1 MFKITP
7 SPPEV
12 SPYDDLHPH
21 KLHDAANRALD
32 YYLLTPTDTPR
43 RPAGAKLFAV
53 AADIN
58 PQALLAH
65 AFETL
70 TWASALTLD
79 LSDDLDGRQRN
90 LALAIYSLMELG
102 GLLLEKALD

>member
-1 MFKITP
+1 M
-7 SPPEV
+7 
-12 SPYDDLHPH
+12 
-21 KLHDAANRALD
+21 
-32 YYLLTPTDTPR
+32 
-43 RPAGAKLFAV
+43 
-53 AADIN
+53 
-58 PQALLAH
+58 LAH